1 MSTERI
7 NIRPDFDV
15 CRMPKG
21 NWQIANDHSG
31 IDFYEQDLNEHFEM
45 YVDAG
50 IDTFVCGDIY
60 DGVEERIGNF
70 REYYANKHG
79 KEAAKKI
86 KVLTTYVPFFLQ
98 EESLRNH
105 SKKDVVKV
113 IDRSLKR
120 LRQDRL
126 DLVQMHWWNY
136 DIPGHVDMAL
146 ALQELQKEGKIHM
159 LGATN
164 FDTKHMQ
171 DFFDAGID
179 IATHTLQYSLLDSR
193 PQNGMVELCKENDC
207 WLLCY
212 GVLGGGLL
220 SEKWLGIA
228 DPGGPY
234 LENVSLDKYY
244 RIINDMG
251 GWALFQELLQV
262 LKQVADKHHVSIAN
276 VACRY
281 MLDQEQVATINIGAR
296 NAKHLESNLRTFA
309 LKLDPVDYQVI
320 EAVLAKKVG
329 PLGDVYGI
337 DREENRDALEE
348 VKTHYYD
355 VENGELIKKEREAV
369 VLSDEAAYGHHLHQR
384 AHTGN

>member
-1 MSTERI
+1 MTAERI
-7 NIRPDFDV
+7 EIRPGFELS
-15 CRMPKG
+15 RMPKG

-31 IDFYEQDLNEHFEM
+31 VDFSDQDLNEHFRM
-45 YVDAG
+45 YVEAG

-70 REYYANKHG
+70 REYYANRNG
-79 KEAAKKI
+79 ADAADQI
-86 KVLTTYVPFFLQ
+86 KVLTTYAPFFLQ
-98 EESLRNH
+98 EENLRNH

-136 DIPGHVDMAL
+136 EIPGHVEMAL
-146 ALQELQKEGKIHM
+146 ALQELQQEGKIHM

-164 FDTKHMQ
+164 FDTKHMK

-193 PQNGMVELCKENDC
+193 PQNGMVELCKENNC
-207 WLLCY
+207 WLSCY

-220 SEKWLGIA
+220 SEKWLGIT

-244 RIINDMG
+244 RIIDDMG
-251 GWALFQELLQV
+251 GWSLFQELLKA
-262 LKQVADKHHVSIAN
+262 LKQVADKHNVSIAN

-281 MLDQEQVATINIGAR
+281 MLDQDQVATINIGAR
-296 NAKHLESNLRTFA
+296 NAKHLENNLRTFS
-309 LKLDPVDYQVI
+309 LKLDPTDFQMI

-329 PLGDVYGI
+329 PLGDVYEV
-337 DREENRDALEE
+337 DRNENRDALEE

-355 VENGELIKKEREAV
+355 VEDNKLVKKEREAI
-369 VLSDEAAYGHHLHQR
+369 VLSDEAAYGHHLHQSNNK
-384 AHTGN
+384 GS

>member
-1 MSTERI
+1 MTIERI
-7 NIRPDFDV
+7 KIRPDFEIS
-15 CRMPKG
+15 RMPKG
-21 NWQIANDHSG
+21 NWQLANDHSG
-31 IDFYEQDLNEHFEM
+31 VKFENDDVNEHLKM

-50 IDTFVCGDIY
+50 INTFVCGDIY
-60 DGVEERIGNF
+60 DGVEERLGNF
-70 REYYANKHG
+70 RQYYANLRGAK
-79 KEAAKKI
+79 AASEI

-113 IDRSLKR
+113 IDRSLQR
-120 LRQDRL
+120 LKQDRL

-136 DIPGHVDMAL
+136 DIPGCVEMGL
-146 ALQELQKEGKIHM
+146 ALKELQQEGKIHM

-164 FDTKHMQ
+164 FDTEHMRE
-171 DFFDAGID
+171 FFNQGID
-179 IATHTLQYSLLDSR
+179 LATHTLQYSLLDSR

-244 RIINDMG
+244 RIIQDMG
-251 GWALFQELLQV
+251 GWKLFQELLQV
-262 LKQVADKHHVSIAN
+262 LKDIALKHNVSIAN

-296 NAKHLESNLRTFA
+296 NAKHLENNLRTFT
-309 LKLDPVDYQVI
+309 LKLDATDAALI
-320 EAVLAKKVG
+320 GAVLAKKVG
-329 PLGDVYGI
+329 PKGDVYEI
-337 DREENRDALEE
+337 DRDENRDALEE

-355 VENGELIKKEREAV
+355 VENNKLVKKQREAI
-369 VLSDEAAYGHHLHQR
+369 VLSEEAAYGHHLHQK
-384 AHTGN
+384 